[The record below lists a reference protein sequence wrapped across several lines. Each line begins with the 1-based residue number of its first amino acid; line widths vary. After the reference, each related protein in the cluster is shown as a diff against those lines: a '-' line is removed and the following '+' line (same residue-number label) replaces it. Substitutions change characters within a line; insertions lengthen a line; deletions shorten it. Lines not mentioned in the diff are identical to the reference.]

1 MLPSLEKNY
10 FRLSVV
16 SLIFSGRAASVPGGL
31 WRNRTETALPLSA
44 IRGRPERLLTSRE
57 REREREGERA
67 AEELKARIRDN
78 PIVGEHVDWCD
89 IDLGGVNVFFFVT
102 STVWRW
108 CYGIMVASSELSEWW
123 A

>member
-1 MLPSLEKNY
+1 MAKSHRNC
-10 FRLSVV
+10 
-16 SLIFSGRAASVPGGL
+16 AAPIGHPGKTG
-31 WRNRTETALPLSA
+31 ALTHV
-44 IRGRPERLLTSRE
+44 ERQRE
-57 REREREGERA
+57 RERERA

-89 IDLGGVNVFFFVT
+89 FDLGGVNVFFFVT
-102 STVWRW
+102 STAWRW